1 MILGLR
7 QLNDIQ
13 WTMCTRECIGK
24 TCILGY
30 VTDPKLFLNQEMCIS
45 GYHHQLCR
53 VVPRRITG
61 NTRFILYNG
70 IHTISIHTISDC
82 VDAIAGVPVSFFK
95 ERPWI
100 QWDNDWGGSS
110 TSIKYTELFIFLLE
124 IHFS

>member
-30 VTDPKLFLNQEMCIS
+30 ATDANLFLDQEMCIS

-53 VVPRRITG
+53 VVPSRITG

-70 IHTISIHTISDC
+70 IHTFSEC
-82 VDAIAGVPVSFFK
+82 VDAIAGVSVSFFK
-95 ERPWI
+95 GRAQFIPEGLRRNPEFDAKVI
-100 QWDNDWGGSS
+100 I
-110 TSIKYTELFIFLLE
+110 SI
-124 IHFS
+124 